1 MAAMAGVYTVTEIN
15 AYIKN
20 MFTRDYAL
28 SNICIKGEVSN
39 LKYHSSGHIYFTL
52 KDAGAAINAVMFAS
66 RREGLTF
73 IMKEGQS
80 VEARGQIAVY
90 EKAGTYQLYA
100 REIRLSGRG
109 ELYERYEKLKRELY
123 EMGMFDEGYKKP
135 IPRYAKR
142 IGIVTSATGAA
153 IRDIMNISHR
163 RNPYVKLFLYPATV
177 QGESAKYSIVKGIEK
192 LDSMGL
198 DLIIV
203 GRGGGSI
210 EDLWAFNEELV
221 ARAVFNAR
229 TPIISAVGHEVDTTI
244 TDYVAD
250 LRAPTPSAAAELAV
264 FDYEAFCEELS
275 SLETELKRRL
285 GEKLEK
291 KKAVLREKK
300 LRLSLKSPERI
311 LKEKR
316 DRLSKIEEELRDIVE
331 DRIKRAADRLSEA
344 KLRMHTHA
352 ERAAE
357 RSRNRLRL
365 AADRLELLSPLKRL
379 GGGYGYVENRDKKAV
394 LSVEELSPG
403 DRIKT
408 YFKDGTVLSLVERT
422 EKM

>member
-15 AYIKN
+15 TYIKN

-52 KDAGAAINAVMFAS
+52 KDAGAAINAIMFAS

-210 EDLWAFNEELV
+210 EDLWSFNEELV

-311 LKEKR
+311 LKEKK